1 MSTLPFNI
9 KKWTVRC
16 LLSIGALLGFS
27 SCFHP
32 KSADSPSSAEAVYGP
47 PPEEYNQSVE
57 PIDSPQVYE
66 EPMDTPRLNNQ
77 EPQPVKVV
85 YGPRPNYY
93 KDVEPV
99 EDVYGP
105 PIDENED

>member
-32 KSADSPSSAEAVYGP
+32 KGAPSPSSAEAVYGP

-57 PIDSPQVYE
+57 QVDSPQIQGQDGE
-66 EPMDTPRLNNQ
+66 EV
-77 EPQPVKVV
+77 EPIKVV
-85 YGPRPNYY
+85 YGPRPYFN
-93 KDVEPV
+93 KDVDPV

-105 PIDENED
+105 PVDEKE